1 MQTVNRTAST
11 TARSAELRDQARRLT
26 PGGVHSNVRLLG
38 PQLFI
43 DHAKGPRLVD
53 VDGNDYLDYLL
64 GQGPNFLGHA
74 PDDVLD
80 AVDAACRRGMVFGAQ
95 HELEITAAQAVLDAI
110 GWADSM
116 RFAGTGSEAVQAV
129 LRAARAA
136 TGRRKFIRFAGHYHG
151 WLDNV
156 LVNVGIDGCDAEV
169 ASAGQLPG
177 HLDDSIMLPW
187 NDLALVADVLE
198 DLHDDVAAVIT
209 EPVMLNAGSIEPA
222 GGFLEGLRALC
233 DRYGVALIF
242 DEVISGFRI
251 ALGGA
256 AERYGVTPDLA
267 TYGKAIAGGW
277 SVAAFAG
284 TDRFMRGFGTGTI
297 SHAGTFN
304 ASVVACAATAATVQ
318 RLRDK
323 PPYAEL
329 ERLGS
334 RLQSGLHDLAM
345 EHGVPLHVQGLPMAF
360 HVGFGSGPIT
370 DHATLQRLDLAGYAE
385 FARVLV
391 EHGVW
396 VSGRGI
402 WYLSTAHTDADIDET
417 LERASAAMAAWRQR

>member
-1 MQTVNRTAST
+1 
-11 TARSAELRDQARRLT
+11 
-26 PGGVHSNVRLLG
+26 
-38 PQLFI
+38 
-43 DHAKGPRLVD
+43 
-53 VDGNDYLDYLL
+53 
-64 GQGPNFLGHA
+64 
-74 PDDVLD
+74 
-80 AVDAACRRGMVFGAQ
+80 
-95 HELEITAAQAVLDAI
+95 
-110 GWADSM
+110 M
-116 RFAGTGSEAVQAV
+116 RFVGTGSEAVQAV

-156 LVNVGIDGCDAEV
+156 LVNVGVDGCDAEV

-187 NDLALVADVLE
+187 NDLDLLTDVLD
-198 DLHDDVAAVIT
+198 DLHDEIAAVIT
-209 EPVMLNAGSIEPA
+209 EPVMLNAGSIEPTP
-222 GGFLEGLRALC
+222 GFLQGLRALC

-242 DEVISGFRI
+242 DEVISGFRV

-256 AERYGVTPDLA
+256 AQRYGVTPDLA
-267 TYGKAIAGGW
+267 TFGKAIAGGW

-284 TDRFMRGFGTGTI
+284 TARFMNGFGTGAI
-297 SHAGTFN
+297 NHSGTFN
-304 ASVVACAATAATVQ
+304 GSTLACAATTATVQ

-329 ERLGS
+329 ERLGT
-334 RLQSGLHDLAM
+334 RLQSGLGDLAVDHDL
-345 EHGVPLHVQGLPMAF
+345 PLHIQGLPMAF
-360 HVGFGSGPIT
+360 HVGFGSGPVT
-370 DHATLQRLDLAGYAE
+370 DHATLQRLDLAGYAA

-417 LERASAAMAAWRQR
+417 LERTSSAMAAWKRR